1 MTKTNIIR
9 AQSGFQEKFT
19 RTNVDFCIGGGVVDC
34 GKLQPLYSKVLTPD
48 GWKRMGDL
56 KVGDYVSMP
65 FSEPARILKIYEHKQ
80 KDIYNVTTSDG
91 RICECGLEH
100 LWSIRTRKQKEKYL
114 KDKDKSKHLSVL
126 QTKDLIERLNKGK
139 KCYIP
144 VPEAQEF
151 SKKEL
156 PIPPYVMGVLLGDG
170 CITESSWKQDTHILF
185 SSQEDDIIQKVYD
198 IVGGTGIYV
207 NKNNYTK
214 KIYTP
219 NARTY
224 REYCDK
230 EGLLTYSYLKHIPN
244 DYLYSSVEDRKQLLY
259 GLMDTD
265 GTVSDK
271 GNFVFSTTS
280 ERLKHDFVELCRSIG
295 YVVTVHEDKREKYKY
310 GIGYVIIVSTYDK
323 IFTSEKHLK
332 KYNKWIGKYRRF
344 RKNYDHVYIKSIEK
358 VGVSDARCILVD
370 DPLHLYITD
379 DYITTHNTFAAV
391 MACAEPSS
399 DKNFRALYLR
409 NNLGDARAAGGIMDT
424 FREIYGSSVKI
435 IESGDPHIDF
445 PSGATVD
452 VTHVANQSKDAILRR
467 FKGRQYDLIYFDEGT
482 GFSWETFTTIYTR
495 NRGKGKWTGHV
506 LMTTNPERD
515 HWLRT
520 FLDWYIGED
529 GFIREDRNGIVRY
542 FYINGE
548 TVNDV
553 VWGDSKEEVFDK
565 CRIDI
570 VRKLKKL
577 NGKNDTFKYEDLI
590 MSFTFYL
597 GRMSEN
603 KASIGSNSGYAGAVA
618 MAGGRTAQQML
629 EGNWNVSTK
638 GDLDNPISHEMAEY
652 VFDNDPQVNGDK
664 WITADLAD
672 YGTDNFIA
680 IVWDGFHVIDM
691 LIIGSSTP
699 RQNAENLRMLSLK
712 HDIPQNH
719 IIFDA
724 IGGSY
729 MKDYLPEAI
738 AYISYAS
745 TCGMY
750 ARSAYKLKDEC
761 YMRLVDVINRRALSI
776 DESVANKKYEHAKLT
791 ESITLRNEFIEE
803 CSVIRFRDTTGGR
816 KALISKREMRQHMG
830 KYRSTDVLDP
840 CAMRMLPILKYEN
853 GTELTETAIAN
864 QSNEN
869 VNEKL
874 YVDIYDDSTWY

>member
-9 AQSGFQEKFT
+9 AQAGFQEKFT

-65 FSEPARILKIYEHKQ
+65 FSEPARILKIYEHKY
-80 KDIYNVTTSDG
+80 KEIYKVTTSDG
-91 RICECGLEH
+91 RVCECGLEH
-100 LWSIRTRKQKEKYL
+100 LWSIRTRKQKEQYL
-114 KDKDKSKHLSVL
+114 IDKDQSKHYTVL
-126 QTKDLIERLNKGK
+126 QTKDLIERLHQGK

-151 SKKEL
+151 SEKEL
-156 PIPPYVMGVLLGDG
+156 PIPPYAMGILLCDNVL
-170 CITESSWKQDTHILF
+170 KQ
-185 SSQEDDIIQKVYD
+185 
-198 IVGGTGIYV
+198 
-207 NKNNYTK
+207 KNVDY
-214 KIYTP
+214 
-219 NARTY
+219 
-224 REYCDK
+224 
-230 EGLLTYSYLKHIPN
+230 IPYE
-244 DYLYSSVEDRKQLLY
+244 YLYSDIEDRKQLLF
-259 GLMDTD
+259 GLMDVGGYISNK
-265 GTVSDK
+265 GT
-271 GNFVFSTTS
+271 FVFSTTS
-280 ERLKHDFVELCRSIG
+280 ERLKDGFVELCRSLSYIA
-295 YVVTVHEDKREKYKY
+295 TVSKEEKYK
-310 GIGYVIIVSTYDK
+310 IIVSTYDK

-358 VGVSDARCILVD
+358 VGVCDARCILVD

-424 FREIYGSSVKI
+424 FREIFGNSVKI

-618 MAGGRTAQQML
+618 MAGGRSAQQML

-652 VFDNDPQVNGDK
+652 VFDNDPQVNGDR

-680 IVWDGFHVIDM
+680 IVWDGFHIIDM
-691 LIIGSSTP
+691 MIIGSSTP
-699 RQNAENLRMLSLK
+699 KQNAENLKMLSLK
-712 HDIPQNH
+712 YDIPHNH

-729 MKDYLPEAI
+729 MRDYLPDAI
-738 AYISYAS
+738 AYISYAA
-745 TCGMY
+745 TCGVY
-750 ARSAYKLKDEC
+750 GRSAYKLKDEC
-761 YMRLVDVINRRALSI
+761 YMRLVDVINRRAMSMS
-776 DESVANKKYEHAKLT
+776 DDVANKRYEHAKIN
-791 ESITLRNEFIEE
+791 ESISVRNEFIEE

-840 CAMRMLPILKYEN
+840 CAMRMFPILKYEN
-853 GTELTETAIAN
+853 GTELSETAVAN
-864 QSNEN
+864 QDNGN